1 MSQIEQ
7 KTADTNDGVVTYR
20 ELGSGTPLVLLHG
33 IGSGSESWR
42 AQLLDFGKLYH
53 VIAWDAPG
61 YGGSTPVA
69 PSTPSA
75 ADYARRLET
84 FLDALGVATC
94 HLVGHSLGAI
104 MACRFARDKSERVKS
119 LMLASPAMGYGSQG
133 KEIQN
138 ERRTGRIEL
147 LETLGPKGLARE
159 RHANLLSAA
168 APKWARDRASAGH
181 GPTHIEVYTYRAGA
195 HSSSDDPSAYRPG
208 NEFECWP
215 GGDPVQ
221 RLRDH
226 LMAIG
231 EWDEKKHF
239 PVDVIKQSA
248 ELGFGAIYVSEESG
262 GIGLGRLEAALIME
276 AMA

>member
-168 APKWARDRASAGH
+168 APKWARDRVEKVMGEIRPH
-181 GPTHIEVYTYRAGA
+181 GYRQAVELLVLNNIFA
-195 HSSSDDPSAYRPG
+195 DTAEILSPVSVVV
-208 NEFECWP
+208 
-215 GGDPVQ
+215 GG
-221 RLRDH
+221 
-226 LMAIG
+226 
-231 EWDEKKHF
+231 
-239 PVDVIKQSA
+239 VDVVTPPETCKLIA
-248 ELGFGAIYVSEESG
+248 ESFPNSTFKILPDLGHACYVEGPEIFNVLLRGHLDKNS
-262 GIGLGRLEAALIME
+262 
-276 AMA
+276 